1 MSKEQNK
8 DLFYTQSSEEVLKNL
23 DSSVEGLSTA
33 QAQERLANYGRNELE
48 EGEKRS
54 LLAKFLDQFK
64 DLMIII
70 LLVANGTFCD
80 YRRNGRSN
88 GCHYH
93 LGRCCLECCLWGLPR
108 RASRSSH

>member
-48 EGEKRS
+48 EGEN
-54 LLAKFLDQFK
+54 
-64 DLMIII
+64 
-70 LLVANGTFCD
+70 VA
-80 YRRNGRSN
+80 Y
-88 GCHYH
+88 
-93 LGRCCLECCLWGLPR
+93 
-108 RASRSSH
+108 